1 MLKWIPP
8 EAEYQNFTFWFL
20 HFNLII
26 MPEQKKILLVEDD
39 KFLSEMYSTK
49 LTESGFDVET
59 AFDGEEGLKKA
70 NEFRPDLILLD
81 IVLPKKD
88 GFEVLKSL
96 KANEELSKILI
107 IALTNLGQKEEVQK
121 GFDLGANDYI
131 IKAHFTPTEVV
142 AKIKKL
148 LGL

>member
-1 MLKWIPP
+1 
-8 EAEYQNFTFWFL
+8 
-20 HFNLII
+20 
-26 MPEQKKILLVEDD
+26 MPDAKKKILLVEDD

-49 LTESGFDVET
+49 LTESDFEVET
-59 AFDGEEGLKKA
+59 AFDGEEGLRKA
-70 NEFRPDLILLD
+70 GEFQPDLILLD

-88 GFEVLKSL
+88 GFEVLKGL
-96 KANEELSKILI
+96 KEKESLSKILV

-142 AKIKKL
+142 AKVKKL
-148 LGL
+148 LGI

>member
-1 MLKWIPP
+1 
-8 EAEYQNFTFWFL
+8 
-20 HFNLII
+20 

>member
-1 MLKWIPP
+1 
-8 EAEYQNFTFWFL
+8 
-20 HFNLII
+20 
-26 MPEQKKILLVEDD
+26 MPDNKKKILLVEDD

-49 LTESGFDVET
+49 LAESGFDVET

-70 NEFRPDLILLD
+70 AEFQPDLILLD

-88 GFEVLKSL
+88 GFEVLKEL
-96 KANEELSKILI
+96 KLKEELKKIFV

-142 AKIKKL
+142 AKAKKL
-148 LGL
+148 LGI